1 VSTSPVSDPL
11 LRIDHVTLRFG
22 GLVANA
28 DVSLDVPE
36 GQILGL
42 LGPNGAGKSTLFNL
56 ISGTYQPSEGRI
68 VFRGEDITSLSAPER
83 CRRGIART
91 FQVPR
96 SFDSMNVVENV
107 IVGGFARHASA
118 AAARRVALETLDFA
132 GLAHRAEAVAGELTP
147 PEKRRL
153 EVARALATEP
163 RLLLLDEVLTGLT
176 PSEAKAGVELIR
188 KVAGRGVTV
197 IMVEHVMEVVM
208 PLVDRA
214 VVLHLGRVLAEGRPT
229 EVVRHEGV
237 ITAYLGERHRAA

>member
-1 VSTSPVSDPL
+1 MPQQDPI
-11 LRIDHVTLRFG
+11 LRVDHVTLRFG

-28 DVSLDVPE
+28 DICLEVRRGE
-36 GQILGL
+36 ILGL
-42 LGPNGAGKSTLFNL
+42 IGPNGAGKSTLFNL
-56 ISGTYQPSEGRI
+56 ISGAYRPTSGRILFEGR
-68 VFRGEDITSLSAPER
+68 DITDLPAPER
-83 CRRGIART
+83 CRAGIART

-107 IVGGFARHASA
+107 IVGGFVRHRRAAEARTA
-118 AAARRVALETLDFA
+118 ALATLDA
-132 GLAHRAEAVAGELTP
+132 VGLAHRAEAVAGELTP

-188 KVAGRGVTV
+188 RVAERGVTV

-214 VVLHLGRVLAEGRPT
+214 VVLHLGRVLAEGPPT
-229 EVVRHEGV
+229 EVVRNDAV